1 MKSYKDFKEGF
12 AHPNHKKLDA
22 NGNGKVDAE
31 DFKLLRKKKHEAGE
45 SKSQEKQEDCDM
57 KESRSSWDSNMPGYK
72 SGMGRDH
79 AEWAR
84 EKTAG
89 EDDDEDEPKS
99 SYKKPYRKPYSAPAT
114 SGKIFHK
121 VPFAKKDD
129 AKAEGMRWDSASK
142 KWYHTDT
149 NKSKS
154 SAFMKES
161 VFDDARKK
169 QADDEKKGVDPD
181 KEYKLKMTQA
191 QNSQRVRKMLAKEE
205 FERIDEVH
213 MYHTKKTAD
222 GHEWSVSSIEHGQ
235 PNKVLKTGVE
245 SSQPRA
251 VTAAKKHIKSI
262 KESLDESLEEI
273 FDKSEKGR
281 KKLDSYISKA
291 DDSLVDMAK
300 NRKDGKKPF
309 NRSNNLSKAID
320 KRMKEEVELTEG
332 GWPNKGDPLKTT
344 ATITKNKDGSTT
356 TTFPDGTWK
365 IESKGYKA
373 EKKPTNLVYTH
384 SKSDVAYQNL
394 VYKKGGADNYQLNK
408 EEVDLDEELD
418 ESEGAEKKKS
428 LVDMLNRMYKKA
440 DENTKLQKNRAI
452 KKPILPKGVKEEV
465 EELEEAKKEPME
477 LYHPSYSSAV
487 QHAKAHA
494 EKQGYEIS
502 DDDWHNN
509 VTTGPGKPGRG
520 KTTRHVIPL
529 HKDGK
534 LSKKGLAIQ
543 VHNRETDKNPY
554 ELNSYIN

>member
-12 AHPNHKKLDA
+12 VHPNHKKLDA
-22 NGNGKVDAE
+22 NGNGKVDAG
-31 DFKLLRKKKHEAGE
+31 DFKLLRKKKPTTGE

-79 AEWAR
+79 SEWAR

-161 VFDDARKK
+161 V
-169 QADDEKKGVDPD
+169 
-181 KEYKLKMTQA
+181 
-191 QNSQRVRKMLAKEE
+191 
-205 FERIDEVH
+205 
-213 MYHTKKTAD
+213 
-222 GHEWSVSSIEHGQ
+222 
-235 PNKVLKTGVE
+235 
-245 SSQPRA
+245 
-251 VTAAKKHIKSI
+251 
-262 KESLDESLEEI
+262 LDESLKEI

-309 NRSNNLSKAID
+309 NRSNNLAKAID
-320 KRMKEEVELTEG
+320 KRMNKEEVELSEG
-332 GWPNKGDPLKTT
+332 GWPAKGDSLKTT

-365 IESKGYKA
+365 IESKGYKT

-384 SKSDVAYQNL
+384 SKSDIAYQNL
-394 VYKKGGADNYQLNK
+394 VYKKSGADNYQLNK
-408 EEVDLDEELD
+408 EEVELD
-418 ESEGAEKKKS
+418 ESERAEKKKS
-428 LVDMLNRMYKKA
+428 LVDMLTRMSKKA

-452 KKPILPKGVKEEV
+452 KKPILPKGVKEEYDGT
-465 EELEEAKKEPME
+465 L
-477 LYHPSYSSAV
+477 SS
-487 QHAKAHA
+487 
-494 EKQGYEIS
+494 IIFFCC
-502 DDDWHNN
+502 
-509 VTTGPGKPGRG
+509 TTC
-520 KTTRHVIPL
+520 
-529 HKDGK
+529 
-534 LSKKGLAIQ
+534 
-543 VHNRETDKNPY
+543 
-554 ELNSYIN
+554 

>member
-12 AHPNHKKLDA
+12 VHPNHKKLDA
-22 NGNGKVDAE
+22 NGNGKVDAG
-31 DFKLLRKKKHEAGE
+31 DFKLLRKKKPTTGE

-79 AEWAR
+79 SEWAR

-161 VFDDARKK
+161 V
-169 QADDEKKGVDPD
+169 
-181 KEYKLKMTQA
+181 
-191 QNSQRVRKMLAKEE
+191 
-205 FERIDEVH
+205 
-213 MYHTKKTAD
+213 
-222 GHEWSVSSIEHGQ
+222 
-235 PNKVLKTGVE
+235 
-245 SSQPRA
+245 
-251 VTAAKKHIKSI
+251 
-262 KESLDESLEEI
+262 LDESLKEI

-309 NRSNNLSKAID
+309 NRSNNLAKAID
-320 KRMKEEVELTEG
+320 KRMNKEEVELSEG
-332 GWPNKGDPLKTT
+332 GWPAKGDSLKTT

-365 IESKGYKA
+365 IESKGYKT

-384 SKSDVAYQNL
+384 SKSDIAYQNL
-394 VYKKGGADNYQLNK
+394 VYKKSGADNYQLNK
-408 EEVDLDEELD
+408 EEVELD
-418 ESEGAEKKKS
+418 ESERAEKKKS
-428 LVDMLNRMYKKA
+428 LVDMLTRMSKKA

-465 EELEEAKKEPME
+465 ELEEAKKEPME

-509 VTTGPGKPGRG
+509 VTTGPGKPSRG